1 MRPEKDQ
8 IAELLKRVI
17 DPELAVNII
26 DLGLVY
32 GIRVDE
38 QAGRIAVDMTLTS
51 AGCPLGDVIIEEAYQ
66 LLQSQFPAFG
76 VDINLVW
83 EPAWS
88 LDRLT
93 AAGREMLGQ

>member
-1 MRPEKDQ
+1 MKPEKDQ

-51 AGCPLGDVIIEEAYQ
+51 ADCPLGDVIMEEAYH
-66 LLQSQFPAFG
+66 LLASNFPACEVG
-76 VDINLVW
+76 INLIW

-93 AAGREMLGQ
+93 AAGREASGR